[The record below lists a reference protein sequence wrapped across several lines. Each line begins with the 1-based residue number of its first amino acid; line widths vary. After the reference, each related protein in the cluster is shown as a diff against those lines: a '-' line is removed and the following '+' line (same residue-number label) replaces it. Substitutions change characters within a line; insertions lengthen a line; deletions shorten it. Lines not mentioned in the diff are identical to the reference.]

1 MGDDVKYVLKLV
13 FGPWEKSFKCFG
25 HEKIMG
31 ACGFKTEKE
40 AIAFGKWI
48 IDNAEEL
55 KGNMR
60 EDAQVEK
67 AQKRPPRS

>member
-48 IDNAEEL
+48 IDNAEKL
-55 KGNMR
+55 R
-60 EDAQVEK
+60 EQVRDEAK
-67 AQKRPPRS
+67 VEEAPKRTPRS